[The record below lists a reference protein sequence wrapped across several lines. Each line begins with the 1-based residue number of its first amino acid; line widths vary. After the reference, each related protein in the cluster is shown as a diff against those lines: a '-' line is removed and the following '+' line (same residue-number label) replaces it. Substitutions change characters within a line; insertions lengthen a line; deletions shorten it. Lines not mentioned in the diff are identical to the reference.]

1 MEVTRR
7 GVLTGSA
14 VGAMG
19 TLIAVGSASTANA
32 VDPVGTGPG
41 KTKLTAKQAL
51 STLREGNRRFVADV
65 PVAADM
71 TRTRRLALARG
82 QGPFAALIGCSD
94 SRVGPEQLF
103 GAGLGE
109 LFIVRTAGN
118 YVDLAG
124 LGSIEYAVAV
134 LGVPLIIVL
143 GHERC
148 GAVSAAVDVITKNAQ
163 FPGSI
168 GNMVEP
174 ILPAVVH
181 AQATLKPGG
190 DLVEASVRANV
201 ARVARR
207 LRTTSEPLLLDPIK
221 AGRVMVVG
229 ATYDLDTGAVDFFDG
244 G

>member
-7 GVLTGSA
+7 GVLTGSVA
-14 VGAMG
+14 GAMG
-19 TLIAVGSASTANA
+19 TLIATGSASAA
-32 VDPVGTGPG
+32 IAADPVGPG
-41 KTKLTAKQAL
+41 KTKLSAAQAL
-51 STLREGNRRFVADV
+51 SRLREGNRRFVTDA
-65 PVAADM
+65 PVTADM
-71 TRTRRLALARG
+71 TRQRRLALAQG

-124 LGSIEYAVAV
+124 LGSIEYAVGV
-134 LGVPLIIVL
+134 LGVPLIVVM

-168 GNMVEP
+168 GSMLEP

-181 AQATLKPGG
+181 AQATLRRGV
-190 DLVEASVRANV
+190 DLVDASVRANV
-201 ARVARR
+201 SRVARR
-207 LRTTSEPLLLDPIK
+207 LRTASEPLLLDPIK
-221 AGRVMVVG
+221 AGRVRVVG
-229 ATYDLDTGAVDFFDG
+229 ATYDLDTGAVDFFDQG
-244 G
+244 

>member
-7 GVLTGSA
+7 GVLTSSA
-14 VGAMG
+14 IG
-19 TLIAVGSASTANA
+19 TLIAAGSAPYATAA
-32 VDPVGTGPG
+32 DPGPG
-41 KTKLTAKQAL
+41 KTKLTASEAL
-51 STLREGNRRFVADV
+51 AALREGNRRYVADL
-65 PVAADM
+65 PVKADM
-71 TRTRRLALARG
+71 SRTRRLALARG

-134 LGVPLIIVL
+134 LGVPLIVVM

-148 GAVSAAVDVITKNAQ
+148 GAVSAAVDVITKNTQ

-168 GNMVEP
+168 GSMVEP
-174 ILPAVVH
+174 ILPAVVQ
-181 AQATLKPGG
+181 AQATLKAGE
-190 DLVEASVRANV
+190 DLLDASIRANV
-201 ARVARR
+201 TRVAHR
-207 LRTTSEPLLLDPIK
+207 LRVTSEPLLLDPIK
-221 AGRVMVVG
+221 AGRVKVVG
-229 ATYDLDTGAVDFFDG
+229 ATYDLDTGAVNFFDG
-244 G
+244 A